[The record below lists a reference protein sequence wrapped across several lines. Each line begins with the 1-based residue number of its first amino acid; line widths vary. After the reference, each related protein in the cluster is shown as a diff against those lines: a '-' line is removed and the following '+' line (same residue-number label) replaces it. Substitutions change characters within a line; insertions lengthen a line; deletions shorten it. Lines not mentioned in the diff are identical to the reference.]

1 MNTMLTDCTSDR
13 DVRDRYVL
21 PALTRFAHLFDV
33 DAIVADVIVGWTI
46 EPTPHAIVVH
56 YDDFWTIVER
66 HVIPDTPYPH
76 PYVSR

>member
-1 MNTMLTDCTSDR
+1 MLTDCTSDR

-21 PALTRFAHLFDV
+21 PALTRFSDLFDV

-56 YDDFWTIVER
+56 DDDFWGIVER
-66 HVIPDTPYPH
+66 HVIPAH
-76 PYVSR
+76 P